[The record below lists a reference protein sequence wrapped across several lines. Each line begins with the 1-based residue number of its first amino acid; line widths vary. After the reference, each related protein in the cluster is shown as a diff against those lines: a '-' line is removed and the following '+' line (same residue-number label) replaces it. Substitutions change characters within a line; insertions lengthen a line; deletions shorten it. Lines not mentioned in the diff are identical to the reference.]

1 MPEIKSKLTNQA
13 EEIERHQ
20 KNEEWLKSLKNGQI
34 IELPN
39 NEVLQFLKFVELSN
53 PNLSF
58 EVKIR
63 TTTKI
68 KQSHG

>member
-1 MPEIKSKLTNQA
+1 MKPTPTNQA

-20 KNEEWLKSLKNGQI
+20 KNEQWLKSLKSGQL

-39 NEVLQFLKFVELSN
+39 KEVLQFLKFVELSF
-53 PNLSF
+53 PDLSF

-68 KQSHG
+68 KKISHE

>member
-1 MPEIKSKLTNQA
+1 MKPTPTNQA
-13 EEIERHQ
+13 EEIQRHQ
-20 KNEEWLKSLKNGQI
+20 KNEQLLKSLKSGQL

-39 NEVLQFLKFVELSN
+39 NEVLQFLKFVELSF
-53 PNLSF
+53 PDMSF

-68 KQSHG
+68 KKISHG